1 MVLVAA
7 ALPWITRA
15 SSQLNASA
23 LRSNAT
29 ALGIELLEGP
39 VPVPA
44 ANKSFWSIAYPENY
58 YDPQCHGRPR
68 MLIED
73 CECACNALGGTLACI
88 ENPEQSD
95 LLKSFFQPEE
105 DYVSDW
111 FVPAD
116 DRKPIQGVEVDCR
129 GEPEEQFQG
138 LGYMDA

>member
-1 MVLVAA
+1 M
-7 ALPWITRA
+7 I
-15 SSQLNASA
+15 
-23 LRSNAT
+23 
-29 ALGIELLEGP
+29 
-39 VPVPA
+39 
-44 ANKSFWSIAYPENY
+44 
-58 YDPQCHGRPR
+58 
-68 MLIED
+68 IED

-138 LGYMDA
+138 LGYMDARKRAR